1 MKTNLLI
8 LALCIVFTTFV
19 NAQST
24 KDLPLPTANNVTLT
38 SGSYVIPMGNTLQ
51 LNAGGYFNLKSYGL
65 IIHLLNNNVKIKW
78 GIRAGKGKDGIDF
91 TVNAEQVL
99 PVAGS
104 NASRNFIAGP
114 FVIQTADTAG
124 VAALAQSF
132 YIAHSLTGNNRPSI
146 YRTTASVT
154 VDMRH
159 DLSGFKPKAAILN
172 DGGNDSV
179 HIKYMQAASITTA
192 NYSTAIGVDLFT
204 QCYTFASEPH
214 ADETSISTETARAVR
229 TFVTYG
235 GNFLAQCEAVL
246 AYENYGTHGK
256 FHTTNGLTK
265 VNTSIAHTA
274 TIYPNPDLPFTQ
286 IQGNRDISAGGSV
299 RNWVLSPL
307 SSFKNNAHNHATGG
321 TMATQTPIGSSV
333 SKINAS
339 NKAGGLV
346 FYIGN
351 HEFASYTNEQ
361 SINGIRMYMN
371 AFLTPVSLNLNC
383 NIGET
388 MNFTLAANTENFTVE
403 SENNQVKLEW
413 NVSEASTPESFLV
426 EKSIDG
432 KKFTSIGSVTAT
444 NGRKNYEYND
454 PLFTVNAAVL
464 YYRIKATDAAGRV
477 EYSAIRAIRI
487 AKAGNPVRL
496 FPNPASNEIMIELPQ
511 EWINKAIVYEITDL
525 SGRMVQRQ
533 AAKAASNLHRIGL
546 SSLTPG
552 TYFIRTVCDEQSQ
565 MQKFLK
571 Q

>member
-38 SGSYVIPMGNTLQ
+38 SGSYIIPMGNTLQ
-51 LNAGGYFNLKSYGL
+51 LNAAGNFNLKSYGL

-78 GIRAGKGKDGIDF
+78 VIRAGKAKDGIDF

-132 YIAHSLTGNNRPSI
+132 YIAHSLTGNDRPAF

-154 VDMRH
+154 VDIRH
-159 DLSGFKPKAAILN
+159 DLSGFKPKAIILN
-172 DGGNDSV
+172 DGGSDTV
-179 HIKYMQAASITTA
+179 HIKYMQAASITTN
-192 NYSTAIGVDLFT
+192 NYKSGLGVDLFT
-204 QCYTFASEPH
+204 DCYTFASEPH
-214 ADETSISTETARAVR
+214 VDNVDNLTARAVR
-229 TFVTYG
+229 MFVTYG
-235 GNFLAQCEAVL
+235 GNFLAQCKAIDT
-246 AYENYGTHGK
+246 YENHPTYGHM
-256 FHTTNGLTK
+256 HTTNGITA
-265 VNTSIAHTA
+265 VNTSIPSASTVF
-274 TIYPNPDLPFTQ
+274 PNPDLPFTQ
-286 IQGNRDISAGGSV
+286 IQGATDIDAGGNV
-299 RNWVLSPL
+299 RNWVLSSMSTL
-307 SSFKNNAHNHATGG
+307 QNNAHNHATGG
-321 TMATQTPIGSSV
+321 TLMLQSPIGRSLA
-333 SKINAS
+333 KLNAS

-346 FYIGN
+346 FYMGN
-351 HEFASYTNEQ
+351 HEFSSITNLP

-403 SENNQVKLEW
+403 SENNQAKLEW
-413 NVSEASTPESFLV
+413 NVSESSTPESFLV

-454 PLFTVNAAVL
+454 PLFTVNAVL

-546 SSLTPG
+546 TSLTPG